1 MDHQP
6 GSRLMSRRRLW
17 VGNAM
22 KAKIDKLKSSGHS
35 LEWITAEAVRLG
47 VSASSIGPERGLLP
61 GAPKF
66 HQPHP
71 FDISHSK
78 GDGEA
83 VNRVAQ
89 AQEVA
94 EEDALRCILA
104 AGLDILQQ
112 RPDEPSG

>member
-6 GSRLMSRRRLW
+6 ASRLMSRRRLC
-17 VGNAM
+17 VSNAM

-47 VSASSIGPERGLLP
+47 LTASSIGPERGLLP

-66 HQPHP
+66 PQPHAL
-71 FDISHSK
+71 DISHSR
-78 GDGEA
+78 GDSEA
-83 VNRVAQ
+83 IKRVAE
-89 AQEVA
+89 ARDVR
-94 EEDALRCILA
+94 EEETLRCILD

-112 RPDEPSG
+112 GAGEPSG